1 MKLDV
6 IRAKPVQ
13 VVDTVVV
20 EDSEASSM
28 DQWVTTKEAATIIG
42 VSDGRVRQ
50 FVQENRLT
58 PREKTDSDHYFRRSQ
73 VEALARKE
81 RKITGRPKGSKNSD

>member
-6 IRAKPVQ
+6 IKRKPV
-13 VVDTVVV
+13 VAEAVVV

-28 DQWVTTKEAATIIG
+28 DQWVTTKEAAVIIG
-42 VSDGRVRQ
+42 VSTGRVRQ
-50 FVQENRLT
+50 YVQDGRLT

-73 VEALARKE
+73 VQALSRKE
-81 RKITGRPKGSKNSD
+81 LKITGRPKGSKNSD